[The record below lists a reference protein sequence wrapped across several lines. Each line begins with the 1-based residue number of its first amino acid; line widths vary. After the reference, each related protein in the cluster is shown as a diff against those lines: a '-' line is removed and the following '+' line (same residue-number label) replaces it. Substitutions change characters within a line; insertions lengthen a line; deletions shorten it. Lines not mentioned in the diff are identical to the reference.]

1 MRSGLLSR
9 GRMEPNRARP
19 PLGGVPYM
27 EPGVVSPT
35 QPTSMTA
42 GAVDG
47 DGEGVAEPDGPA
59 APDTP
64 PRLELGHVHVQ
75 RRVMGCRGRH
85 QPPVYATTTSAP
97 SPTPA
102 ANGCGT
108 PSGLVRWRRGLYGY
122 GQQRGLALRQVRQ
135 STG

>member
-47 DGEGVAEPDGPA
+47 DGEGVAEPDGLA
-59 APDTP
+59 APDDVAAVSAATP
-64 PRLELGHVHVQ
+64 VPEDGAPPSFAITHVPAAAANTTTAETIAKMTRRRRRTR
-75 RRVMGCRGRH
+75 RRVSRSVTYTCNARWCG
-85 QPPVYATTTSAP
+85 V
-97 SPTPA
+97 A
-102 ANGCGT
+102 AD
-108 PSGLVRWRRGLYGY
+108 
-122 GQQRGLALRQVRQ
+122 
-135 STG
+135 